1 MNAFRTLLTVG
12 TGIALIVALT
22 GCSTNNPPSASPTA
36 GSSST
41 SASARADV
49 CENPSVPTELPPAVA
64 ELSAS
69 TGTSE
74 GGSVVE
80 TSFPTVQGLPF
91 VEPPTISSSDGK
103 LTTEFNA
110 SDASYTVGGRKISGL
125 TYQGQFMG
133 PTLLVDPGDTIEITL
148 KNSLKN
154 PTNFHTHGMHTSPVT
169 TSDNVLRVMP
179 GNGTDNQVLIE
190 IPEKV
195 APGTYWYHA
204 HLHGLT
210 EEQVMRG
217 LSGAIVIAGLNDRLP
232 AELQAIPDH
241 LLALKDVQLKGTS
254 IVSTNIDSNA
264 PTTRLVNAQV
274 NPVLRAQP
282 GCTQLL
288 RLGNFSADIWYHL
301 KLDAA
306 KFYVIAEDA
315 NVVTQVV
322 ARDELLLPPAKRF
335 DVLVRW
341 DDAGDYKLK
350 TLAYSTGA
358 TGDSYPERVLATFR
372 VAGEKATPI
381 EMPATMGELPTDQ
394 SPSMDNDTIT
404 KHRTITFSEN
414 NTAGTFFING
424 KQFSNGAP
432 LLTAKLGTTE
442 EWTIKNVTQEFH
454 PFHIHVNDFQI
465 MSVNGKPY
473 DALSLQ
479 DTVPLPIGGEIVIR
493 MRFIDYVGKYVFHCH
508 ILAHEDAG
516 MMAAIAVTED
526 GKPPSIDQQ
535 DAWGQPLLDHS
546 NMPGMP

>member
-1 MNAFRTLLTVG
+1 MNSDRSLLTLG
-12 TGIALIVALT
+12 TSLAFIAAMT
-22 GCSTNNPPSASPTA
+22 GCSMNNPTT
-36 GSSST
+36 SSSAPASSAT
-41 SASARADV
+41 SATAPAVV
-49 CENPSVPTELPPAVA
+49 CENPNVPTELPPAVI
-64 ELSAS
+64 ELGAS
-69 TGTSE
+69 TGTAD
-74 GGSVVE
+74 GGPVIE

-91 VEPPTISSSDGK
+91 VEVPTIASSGGK
-103 LTTEFNA
+103 VTAEFNA
-110 SDASYTVGGRKISGL
+110 TDASYTVGGRKISGL

-148 KNSLKN
+148 KNSLKD
-154 PTNFHTHGMHTSPVT
+154 PTNFHTHGMHTSPIT

-179 GNGTDNQVLIE
+179 GNGIDNPVLIE
-190 IPEKV
+190 IPDEV

-210 EEQVMRG
+210 EAQVMGG
-217 LSGAIVIAGLNDRLP
+217 LSGAIVISGLNDRLP
-232 AELQAIPDH
+232 DDLQSVPDH

-274 NPVLRAQP
+274 NPVLKAQP

-306 KFYVIAEDA
+306 KFSVIAVDA
-315 NVVTQVV
+315 NVVTRVEAQ
-322 ARDELLLPPAKRF
+322 DELLLPPAKRY

-341 DDAGDYKLK
+341 DEAGDYKLK

-358 TGDSYPERVLATFR
+358 TGDTYPERVLATFK
-372 VAGEKATPI
+372 VAGEKAVPI

-394 SPSMDNDTIT
+394 SPSMNDDKIAQ
-404 KHRTITFSEN
+404 KRTITFSED

-424 KQFSNGAP
+424 KQFSDGAP

-454 PFHIHVNDFQI
+454 PFHIHVNDFQV
-465 MSVNGKPY
+465 MSINGKPY

-479 DTVPLPIGGEIVIR
+479 DTIPLPIGGEIVIR

-535 DAWGQPLLDHS
+535 DAWGQPLLDHT